1 MPDNT
6 ANNITKRIGK
16 FQLIDHG
23 IDHSQYFQ
31 GCGIAFTGFANV
43 VTGIGDNPAEAIDD
57 CLEQIA
63 MNSFDTE
70 GMETRIMTQ
79 EGLKTLPIS
88 PSVSGEFGCDET
100 GEAHYFISIRWNEER

>member
-1 MPDNT
+1 MTDNVTDNT
-6 ANNITKRIGK
+6 AKRIGE

-23 IDHSQYFQ
+23 IEHSQYFQ

-43 VTGIGDNPAEAIDD
+43 VTGIGDNPAKAIDD

-63 MNSFDTE
+63 MNGFDVE
-70 GMETRIMTQ
+70 GMESRIIAQ

-88 PSVSGEFGCDET
+88 PSVCGEFGCEET